1 MANEKEDWD
10 DFDTTL
16 LDGLED
22 EDFGY

>member
-1 MANEKEDWD
+1 MANEKEHWD

-22 EDFGY
+22 EDFEY